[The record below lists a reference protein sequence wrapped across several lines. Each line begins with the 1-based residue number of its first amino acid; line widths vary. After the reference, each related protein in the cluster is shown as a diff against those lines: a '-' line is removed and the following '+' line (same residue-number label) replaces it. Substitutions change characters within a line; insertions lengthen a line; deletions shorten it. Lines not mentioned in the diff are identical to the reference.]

1 MPIQFRDRLV
11 KLEGTLERLFGG
23 RPPREPLEVR
33 RAVVEGLAGEVR
45 PVGGGRR
52 VLPVGRVTVAVVA
65 TDPTEKR
72 LFKEA
77 LTGPDGV
84 EADLRRALDAA
95 GAEWPRGFALTVK
108 FVKAPG
114 EDWRSGARFHVTTA
128 DPGAPA
134 QAPARG
140 PETEPETAPV
150 ASSAPAVA
158 PALVLRVTL
167 GQAKPRTVTCQGER
181 VNIGRQSTVADA
193 NGRVVR
199 RNDIA
204 FTGDDEVSR
213 LVSRAHAHVAWI
225 ANAGTYRVFDEQSSH
240 GTVVRRGGRLIQVP
254 PGRDGLKLAAG
265 DEVHVGRAV
274 VVVEITPRS

>member
-11 KLEGTLERLFGG
+11 RLEGTLERLFGG

-33 RAVVEGLAGEVR
+33 RAVVESLVGDVR

-77 LTGPDGV
+77 LVGPDGV

-108 FVKAPG
+108 FVKVAG
-114 EDWRSGARFHVTTA
+114 DDWRNGARFHVTA
-128 DPGAPA
+128 SDPGAPA
-134 QAPARG
+134 PAG
-140 PETEPETAPV
+140 EPETA
-150 ASSAPAVA
+150 SSAAPVPVVA
-158 PALVLRVTL
+158 PTLVLRVTL
-167 GQAKPRTVTCQGER
+167 GQAKPRTATCEGER
-181 VNIGRQSTVADA
+181 INIGRQAVVADA
-193 NGRVVR
+193 SGRVVR

-213 LVSRAHAHVAWI
+213 SVSRAHAHVAWI
-225 ANAGTYRVFDEQSSH
+225 PAAGTYRVFDEQSSH
-240 GTVVRRGGRLIQVP
+240 GTVVSRTGRLIQVP

-274 VVVEITPRS
+274 VVVEITPRP

>member
-23 RPPREPLEVR
+23 RPPREPLEIR
-33 RAVVEGLAGEVR
+33 RAVVEGLTGEVR

-52 VLPVGRVTVAVVA
+52 VLPVGRVTVAIVA
-65 TDPTEKR
+65 TEAAEKR

-108 FVKAPG
+108 FVKTSG
-114 EDWRSGARFHVTTA
+114 EGWRSGARFHVTA
-128 DPGAPA
+128 SDPGAT
-134 QAPARG
+134 APAA
-140 PETEPETAPV
+140 EPDSTVSTVAAVPV
-150 ASSAPAVA
+150 AAPT
-158 PALVLRVTL
+158 LVLRVTL
-167 GQAKPRTVTCQGER
+167 GQAKPRTATCDGER
-181 VNIGRQSTVADA
+181 VNIGRQAMVADA
-193 NGRVVR
+193 SGRVVR

-204 FTGDDEVSR
+204 FIGDDEVSR
-213 LVSRAHAHVAWI
+213 SVSRAHAHVAWI
-225 ANAGTYRVFDEQSSH
+225 PAAGTYRVFDEQSSH
-240 GTVVRRGGRLIQVP
+240 GTVVSRGGRLIQVP

-274 VVVEITPRS
+274 VVVEITARP

>member
-23 RPPREPLEVR
+23 RPPREPLEIR
-33 RAVVEGLAGEVR
+33 RAVVESLTGEIR

-52 VLPVGRVTVAVVA
+52 VLPVGRVTVAIVA
-65 TDPTEKR
+65 SDATEKR

-95 GAEWPRGFALTVK
+95 GAEWPRGFSLAVK
-108 FVKAPG
+108 FVKTAG
-114 EDWRSGARFHVTTA
+114 DDWRSGARFHVTA
-128 DPGAPA
+128 GDPGAPA
-134 QAPARG
+134 PPPEPDTASMAAP
-140 PETEPETAPV
+140 APV
-150 ASSAPAVA
+150 AAPT
-158 PALVLRVTL
+158 LVLRVTL
-167 GQAKPRTVTCQGER
+167 GHAKPRTVTCEGER
-181 VNIGRQSTVADA
+181 VNIGRQPTVADA
-193 NGRVVR
+193 SGRVVR

-204 FTGDDEVSR
+204 FTGDDDVSHS
-213 LVSRAHAHVAWI
+213 VSRAHAHVAWI
-225 ANAGTYRVFDEQSSH
+225 PAAGTYRVFDEQSSH
-240 GTVVRRGGRLIQVP
+240 GTVVSRGGRLIQVP

-274 VVVEITPRS
+274 VVVEITSRS

>member
-65 TDPTEKR
+65 TDPAEKR

-108 FVKAPG
+108 FVKAPA

-134 QAPARG
+134 PAP
-140 PETEPETAPV
+140 EPDMASV
-150 ASSAPAVA
+150 AISAPAVP

-167 GQAKPRTVTCQGER
+167 GHAKPRTVTCEGER
-181 VNIGRQSTVADA
+181 VNIGRQPTVADA

-204 FTGDDEVSR
+204 FIGDDEVSR
-213 LVSRAHAHVAWI
+213 SVSRAHAHVAWI

-240 GTVVRRGGRLIQVP
+240 GTVVSRAGRLIQVP